1 MPGKSEVTKLVDEI
15 PASANAAGSRE
26 LAAWRQPRRDIFRLA
41 RRDYAPSLRKQLGRD
56 GLREVLR
63 AARRVFPKLN
73 REHDPWMVDRW
84 VGEAQS
90 VSLGN
95 LFSSLTEK
103 LGVHF
108 QGTPLRGPEG
118 LALRGFFVDRHQASL
133 KRPLIYVNTAHH
145 PVAAAATFFH
155 EVGHLVAAKVFEGG
169 GEPVHF
175 FFDADCASHLDD
187 IAELTADVVLSLIA
201 YPAPVAKKI
210 FDNPW
215 KWGALANPN
224 PLSDKVFAQV
234 SEHFRVRF
242 GVILSTAD
250 LPPRRK
256 LNYLAGMIHFAK
268 LRGTLLAEYGI

>member
-15 PASANAAGSRE
+15 LTSAAGSRE
-26 LAAWRQPRRDIFRLA
+26 LAAWRHPQRDIGRLA
-41 RRDYAPSLRKQLGRD
+41 RSKYAPSLRKHFGRD

-63 AARRVFPKLN
+63 VARRVLPNLN
-73 REHDPWMVDRW
+73 QDHDPEMINQWIA
-84 VGEAQS
+84 GGQS
-90 VSLGN
+90 FRLGS
-95 LFSSLTEK
+95 LFSSLSEK
-103 LGVHF
+103 LGVLV
-108 QGTPLRGPEG
+108 QGTPFRGPEG
-118 LALRGFFVDRHQASL
+118 LALRGFFVGGHDASL

-155 EVGHLVAAKVFEGG
+155 EVGHFVAAEIFRNGE
-169 GEPVHF
+169 EPVHF
-175 FFDADCASHLDD
+175 FFDADYSSHLDD
-187 IAELTADVVLSLIA
+187 VEELIADIVLSLIA

-210 FDNPW
+210 FDTPW
-215 KWGALANPN
+215 KWGALVNPN
-224 PLSDKVFAQV
+224 LLTDEVFAQV

-268 LRGTLLAEYGI
+268 LRATLLAEYGI